1 MATDSTTVEPVVLD
15 ALRTLAAEPDAVAP
29 DASLEQLD
37 VDSLDLAEFAQV
49 VDEELGVRLEG
60 NDMKGLVTVQDVIDL
75 IARKAE

>member
-1 MATDSTTVEPVVLD
+1 MATDIATVEPIVLD
-15 ALRTLAAEPDAVAP
+15 ALRNLAAEPDAVAP

-49 VDEELGVRLEG
+49 IDEELGVRLEG